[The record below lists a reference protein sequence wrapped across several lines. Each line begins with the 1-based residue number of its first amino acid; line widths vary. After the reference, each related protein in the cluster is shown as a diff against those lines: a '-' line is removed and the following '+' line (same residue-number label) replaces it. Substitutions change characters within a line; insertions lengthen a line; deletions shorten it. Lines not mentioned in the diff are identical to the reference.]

1 MRPGRFPGRLLI
13 FAALL
18 CRLPWQWLRRKPKPE
33 TVERVLI
40 LHQFLLGDALMATSL
55 LAKARERF
63 PQAEIVLAC
72 PPGQASLY
80 ASRPYG
86 IRPLPWQPRDFASI
100 RRLFVERRFDIV
112 YLMGENRLSFL
123 ARAIGARWIV
133 GFAGETPR
141 YKNWLVDEAVPY
153 ADQPEAWTDTAGRL
167 IDGPAPQVFRLEDWP
182 LGQLELPPLPG
193 RYVVLHVGAS
203 SATRFWS
210 TASWRRVADEMRCQ
224 EVKIVWSC
232 GPGEQWLLEELG
244 QVDVDVILAGALSLP
259 QLRAVLAGALACV
272 CPDTGIAHLAKV
284 AACPLV
290 MLFGPGSETLFGASR
305 FFSVARCVGVGPA
318 LFPCRNQRSVHYR
331 DVEWALRCF
340 RQAGVDE
347 GRCRRAQCMEAI
359 PPARVC
365 EALRGLIEKGMES

>member
-1 MRPGRFPGRLLI
+1 MLI

-63 PQAEIVLAC
+63 PKSEIVLAC

-80 ASRPYG
+80 ATRPYG

-153 ADQPEAWTDTAGRL
+153 ADQPEAWTDTAARL
-167 IDGPAPQVFRLEDWP
+167 IDGPAPKAFRLEDWP
-182 LGQLELPPLPG
+182 LGEAALLALPE

-203 SATRFWS
+203 SATRFWPAGHWRQAAEAIR
-210 TASWRRVADEMRCQ
+210 ASGAFV
-224 EVKIVWSC
+224 VWSC
-232 GPGEQWLLEELG
+232 GPGEQALLDEAVP
-244 QVDVDVILAGALSLP
+244 QAGDLTMAGTLSLP

-284 AACPLV
+284 ANCPLI

-305 FFSVARCVGVGPA
+305 FFAGHICIGVGPR

-331 DVEWALRCF
+331 EVDWALRCF
-340 RQAGVDE
+340 RMAGIGE
-347 GRCRRAQCMEAI
+347 GRCRSSLCMGAVEVFEVI
-359 PPARVC
+359 KNL
-365 EALRGLIEKGMES
+365 EGLLNVEY

>member
-33 TVERVLI
+33 AVERVLI

-55 LAKARERF
+55 LAKARQRF
-63 PQAEIVLAC
+63 PNADIALAC
-72 PPGQASLY
+72 PPGQAELY
-80 ASRPYG
+80 ESRPYG
-86 IRPLPWQPRDFASI
+86 IRPLPWHPRDFASI
-100 RRLFVERRFDIV
+100 RRLFAERRFDIA

-123 ARAIGARWIV
+123 ARAMGARWIV

-167 IDGPAPQVFRLEDWP
+167 VDGPEPRPFRLTDWP
-182 LGQLELPPLPG
+182 LGDAALPTLPA

-203 SATRFWS
+203 SATRFWP
-210 TASWRRVADEMRCQ
+210 ADSWRQVARQ
-224 EVKIVWSC
+224 ARSLGATVVWSC
-232 GPGEQWLLEELG
+232 GPGEQRLIDELAPQPG
-244 QVDVDVILAGALSLP
+244 DRVFAGSLSLVQLRAALAGAS
-259 QLRAVLAGALACV
+259 ACV

-284 AACPLV
+284 AGCPLI
-290 MLFGPGSETLFGASR
+290 MLFGPGSEMLFGGSR
-305 FFSVARCVGVGPA
+305 FFAEHVCVGVGPS

-331 DVEWALRCF
+331 EVDWALRCF
-340 RQAGVDE
+340 RQAGSEE
-347 GRCRRAQCMEAI
+347 GRCRLPQCMAAVAAAEVI
-359 PPARVC
+359 KHL
-365 EALRGLIEKGMES
+365 EGLLNVGS